1 MAGANVKTF
10 TTANFDSEVLKSE
23 KAVLVNFG
31 AEWCNPC
38 LRVAPIIDELADEY
52 HGQIVVG
59 EVDVDDNDPIVSN
72 YSVVSIPTLAIFRR
86 GKVVDIIAGFHGKR
100 ELVKMLNDQL

>member
-23 KAVLVNFG
+23 KAVLVNFE
-31 AEWCNPC
+31 ASWCDPC

-52 HGQIVVG
+52 LGQIVVRN
-59 EVDVDDNDPIVSN
+59 VDVDDNDPIVGN
-72 YSVVSIPTLAIFRR
+72 YSVVIVPTLVIFKGGR
-86 GKVVDIIAGFHGKR
+86 VVDVIAGFHEKN
-100 ELVKMLNDQL
+100 ELVKALNDQL

>member
-1 MAGANVKTF
+1 MASANVKTF

-31 AEWCNPC
+31 ASWCNPC

-52 HGQIVVG
+52 LGQIVVG

-72 YSVVSIPTLAIFRR
+72 YSVVIIPTLVIFK
-86 GKVVDIIAGFHGKR
+86 GGNVVDIIAGFHEKK
-100 ELVKMLNDQL
+100 ELVKVLNDQL

>member
-23 KAVLVNFG
+23 KAVLVDFW
-31 AEWCNPC
+31 ASWCNPC
-38 LRVAPIIDELADEY
+38 LREAPIIDELADEY
-52 HGQIVVG
+52 LGQIVVG
-59 EVDVDDNDPIVSN
+59 MVDVDDNDPIVSN
-72 YSVVSIPTLAIFRR
+72 YSVVSIPTLAIFKG
-86 GKVVDIIAGFHGKR
+86 GKVVDIIAGFHEKK